1 MAYFDDDGN
10 ELNPNLISKPVL
22 CISCLKNELQSEELL
37 CNLNRLDQKNEVEFK
52 CAAYENLNI
61 D

>member
-10 ELNPNLISKPVL
+10 ELNPNLISKPAL
-22 CISCLKNELQSEELL
+22 CISCLKNELLSEELL

-52 CAAYENLNI
+52 CAAYENLHI
-61 D
+61 G